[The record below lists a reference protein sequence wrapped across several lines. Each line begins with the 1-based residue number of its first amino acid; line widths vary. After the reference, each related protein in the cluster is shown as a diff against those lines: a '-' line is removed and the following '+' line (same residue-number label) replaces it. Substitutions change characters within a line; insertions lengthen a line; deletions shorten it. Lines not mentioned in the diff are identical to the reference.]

1 MDIQEISADGLSREI
16 KITIGR
22 ADLDAKLT
30 DKLVELKSRIQL
42 RGFRK
47 GKVPEAHLKKLY
59 GTQVMSEIVQETV
72 NETSQQALTGRNERP
87 ALQPEIK
94 LEGEIDP
101 VIKGE
106 ADLVF
111 DMRYD
116 IIPLIKLTDF
126 SKLKLERPLA
136 DVTEKD
142 VTEALGRLAEARKQ
156 FSPRPKTAKA
166 RTGDSVKIDFIGR
179 IDGEAFEGGTA
190 EGFELELGSGQ
201 FIPGFE
207 EQLVNAQTGDKR
219 DVKITF
225 PADYSN
231 KALADKAAV
240 FEVVVHEIKAPQA
253 ADIDDAFAKGMG
265 LESLD
270 KLREAIKAQISRD
283 YENLS
288 RERLKRNLLDIL
300 NAEHE
305 FALPERMV
313 ELEFNQIWQQ
323 FEQELERQG
332 KKLDSLD
339 ESEADLREEYRQIAE
354 RRVCTGLVLAEIGNK
369 HQIEVTQEDLNQAL
383 AQHVSQYPG
392 QEKEALAHFR
402 DNPQAMAQIRA
413 PIFEDKVVDFL
424 LEQAT
429 ITDKK
434 IDVASLLAEPEPM
447 TKSKKAGGK
456 KKPAQAK
463 KATQAKPKTK
473 AKPPAKTK
481 AKTKTKPKASKPVA
495 KKTASKTAKKAT
507 PKARAASKRKPTK
520 TSKKGGK

>member
-16 KITIGR
+16 KITIGK
-22 ADLDAKLT
+22 ADLNAKLT
-30 DKLVELKSRIQL
+30 DKLVELKTRIQL

-72 NETSQQALTGRNERP
+72 SETSQQALTGRNERP
-87 ALQPEIK
+87 ALRPEI
-94 LEGEIDP
+94 EVDGEIDP

-116 IIPLIKLTDF
+116 IIPPIKLTDF
-126 SKLKLERPLA
+126 SKLKLERPVA

-142 VTEALGRLAEARKQ
+142 VTAALERLAEARKQ

-166 RTGDSVKIDFIGR
+166 RKGDSVKIDFIGR

-190 EGFELELGSGQ
+190 EGFELELGAGQ

-207 EQLVNAQTGDKR
+207 EQLVNAQAGAKI
-219 DVKITF
+219 DVKVTF

-240 FEVVVHEIKAPQA
+240 FEVTVHEVKAPQA
-253 ADIDDAFAKGMG
+253 AAINDAFAESMG
-265 LESLD
+265 LESLA
-270 KLREAIKAQISRD
+270 KLREAMKTQIGRD
-283 YENLS
+283 YENLT

-300 NAEHE
+300 NEEHD

-332 KKLDSLD
+332 KTLASMD
-339 ESEADLREEYRQIAE
+339 ESEAELRKEYRQIAE
-354 RRVCTGLVLAEIGNK
+354 RRVRTGLVLAEIGNK
-369 HQIEVTQEDLNQAL
+369 QEIEVTQEDLNQAL
-383 AQHVSQYPG
+383 AQHVRQYPG

-402 DNPQAMAQIRA
+402 DNPEAMAQIRA

-424 LEQAT
+424 
-429 ITDKK
+429 
-434 IDVASLLAEPEPM
+434 
-447 TKSKKAGGK
+447 
-456 KKPAQAK
+456 
-463 KATQAKPKTK
+463 
-473 AKPPAKTK
+473 
-481 AKTKTKPKASKPVA
+481 
-495 KKTASKTAKKAT
+495 
-507 PKARAASKRKPTK
+507 
-520 TSKKGGK
+520 

>member
-142 VTEALGRLAEARKQ
+142 VTDALARLAEARKQ

-207 EQLVNAQTGDKR
+207 EQLVDAQAGDKR
-219 DVKITF
+219 DVKVTF

-231 KALADKAAV
+231 EALADKAAV
-240 FEVVVHEIKAPQA
+240 FEVSVHEIKAPQA
-253 ADIDDAFAKGMG
+253 ADINDAFAESMG

-270 KLREAIKAQISRD
+270 KLREAIKAQIGRD

-305 FALPERMV
+305 FALPKRMV

-339 ESEADLREEYRQIAE
+339 ESEAELREEYRQIAE

-383 AQHVSQYPG
+383 AQHVRQYPG

-434 IDVASLLAEPEPM
+434 VDVASLLAEPEPM
-447 TKSKKAGGK
+447 TKPKKAKPKKATGK
-456 KKPAQAK
+456 KKPASAK
-463 KATQAKPKTK
+463 KTAKPQVKTK
-473 AKPPAKTK
+473 AKAK
-481 AKTKTKPKASKPVA
+481 AKPKASKPTT
-495 KKTASKTAKKAT
+495 KKTPSKTAKKAT
-507 PKARAASKRKPTK
+507 PKARTASKRKATK
-520 TSKKGGK
+520 TSKKSGK